1 MATTDLFTDVELITT
16 GTGGFSRDSWKALL
30 PGLLSLCSIQSSL
43 TIFMTHIHLRFED
56 LLRPFPS
63 VNSQHHLTASA
74 SIEKALFVHGDPL
87 TRRPDPEAQGLDIC
101 RTIFP
106 DKIYYA
112 INVHAWPPSNLI
124 GQFAYSGEDNSS
136 TTFVFYPSS
145 GSISSIFDN
154 HLRLSTASFAWSGV
168 DEQASEGWAR
178 LIKRLVIANPFSS
191 SSKPITVKK
200 KSNHAFVILLGF
212 ASIIKISGGF
222 TEIYV
227 SNFMYL
233 SCLKNLPVNLPE
245 LFLSPSPFSS
255 EEKTLP
261 PFPLPLERDDSS
273 ASLPSV
279 CFSFFIGLLSCGAVS
294 TGPEDATEITSI
306 MGNCLAKPPPVVLV
320 PPLFD
325 YPPLLARNRMLESSY
340 DFLFGKLALKCLFE
354 DYFEVK
360 DADHFSAK
368 FMLKPTDD
376 PHVDLVASVSSVVD
390 AKVEG
395 DASFRW
401 QRKKKMENSYTDVFK
416 SMSIP
421 VTLKGTNYLLWSRL
435 VKTPLVGR
443 GLWEYVPSTPR
454 PMNSV
459 AAGEGKTLGFS
470 GCSIMRT
477 TQDEAIKRSD
487 LNALIKALKENS
499 GNTLG
504 LSLNAS
510 YKLSNALVTTLNA
523 SDSFKPVVIDS
534 GASHHMISDARLIS
548 NVKPALGN
556 VMIANGDS
564 IPIKGVGNLKL
575 FEKDTKAFYMP
586 SFASN
591 LLSVK
596 KVATDLNC
604 KVIFSPNDVVF
615 QDIETLKMIGKDVTK
630 GDLYQLEDTTTRSCL
645 PYAFSSIPVLENDV
659 LWHARLGH
667 PHSRALNLVL
677 RVRSSGFYPKYG
689 IGAFLVSPLIS
700 KKNDKLSDEHG
711 IMGLS
716 YASTNLSLGAIVSPF
731 STKEEWPKN
740 AWLVRK
746 MGRLTVGVQYEP
758 LCGKIKDTEKYR
770 DLRNWSCA
778 ANYGLG
784 SRSPLNPS
792 FNVGLE
798 LTRNSQFIASFY
810 QHLVIQR
817 VDDSNTSNSLSDS
830 SLQMAASWQANKN
843 FLLKGKVG
851 ALSSTFTLA
860 FKSWWNPSFTF
871 NITATNN
878 HRTGRT
884 ACGFGLRVDNLR
896 EAGSVQSVFICFHIS
911 MFCIVLIIKSP
922 GICSYQRADS
932 NFVMLTP
939 NKEHLAEG
947 TVRKMG
953 ERPMFLSKL

>member
-30 PGLLSLCSIQSSL
+30 PGLLSLCSIQSSF

-294 TGPEDATEITSI
+294 TGPEDATEITSVFLVDEI

-376 PHVDLVASVSSVVD
+376 LHVDLVASVSSVVD

-401 QRKKKMENSYTDVFK
+401 QSDVDDPHTF
-416 SMSIP
+416 
-421 VTLKGTNYLLWSRL
+421 
-435 VKTPLVGR
+435 
-443 GLWEYVPSTPR
+443 
-454 PMNSV
+454 
-459 AAGEGKTLGFS
+459 
-470 GCSIMRT
+470 
-477 TQDEAIKRSD
+477 
-487 LNALIKALKENS
+487 
-499 GNTLG
+499 
-504 LSLNAS
+504 
-510 YKLSNALVTTLNA
+510 
-523 SDSFKPVVIDS
+523 VV
-534 GASHHMISDARLIS
+534 
-548 NVKPALGN
+548 
-556 VMIANGDS
+556 
-564 IPIKGVGNLKL
+564 
-575 FEKDTKAFYMP
+575 
-586 SFASN
+586 
-591 LLSVK
+591 
-596 KVATDLNC
+596 
-604 KVIFSPNDVVF
+604 
-615 QDIETLKMIGKDVTK
+615 
-630 GDLYQLEDTTTRSCL
+630 
-645 PYAFSSIPVLENDV
+645 
-659 LWHARLGH
+659 
-667 PHSRALNLVL
+667 VL

-758 LCGKIKDTEKYR
+758 LCDKSKDTEKYR

-778 ANYGLG
+778 ASYGLG

-810 QHLVIQR
+810 QHLVVKNPFEENKVVGIINYINLSFELQTR

-896 EAGSVQSVFICFHIS
+896 EAG
-911 MFCIVLIIKSP
+911 
-922 GICSYQRADS
+922 YQRADS

>member
-1 MATTDLFTDVELITT
+1 MATTNLFTDVELITT

-178 LIKRLVIANPFSS
+178 PIKRLVIANPFSS

-233 SCLKNLPVNLPE
+233 SCLKNLPVNLPG
-245 LFLSPSPFSS
+245 LFLSPSLFSS

-325 YPPLLARNRMLESSY
+325 YPPLLARNSMLESSY

-401 QRKKKMENSYTDVFK
+401 QSCSSFPEKKKMENSYTDVFK
-416 SMSIP
+416 SVSIP

-435 VKTPLVGR
+435 VKTPLGGR

-534 GASHHMISDARLIS
+534 GASHHMTSDARLIS

-604 KVIFSPNDVVF
+604 KVIFSPNDIYFLSLSLFFNVLHLHLF
-615 QDIETLKMIGKDVTK
+615 IVTFFHV
-630 GDLYQLEDTTTRSCL
+630 DLSMSTTN
-645 PYAFSSIPVLENDV
+645 P
-659 LWHARLGH
+659 
-667 PHSRALNLVL
+667 VL

-700 KKNDKLSDEHG
+700 EKNDKLSDEHG

-758 LCGKIKDTEKYR
+758 LCDKIKDTEKYR

-778 ANYGLG
+778 ASYGLG

-810 QHLVIQR
+810 QHLVVQR
-817 VDDSNTSNSLSDS
+817 VDDSKTSNSLSDS

-911 MFCIVLIIKSP
+911 MFCIFLIIKSP
-922 GICSYQRADS
+922 GICSYQRADP

-939 NKEHLAEG
+939 NKEHLAKG